1 MELVQFIGVIAVVLL
16 FTEHFQP
23 IQPTKDAIV
32 DWLVGKIVRIGLK
45 WSPFMHLI
53 QVTKLLT
60 CSRCSS
66 FWVLLYLTHD
76 IFIAATGAITA
87 MIMNNLIKYPLN
99 NGTSK

>member
-1 MELVQFIGVIAVVLL
+1 MELVQFIGVIALVLL

-32 DWLVGKIVRIGLK
+32 DWLVGKIIKVGMK

-60 CSRCSS
+60 CAKCLS
-66 FWVLLYLTHD
+66 FWTILVLTHD
-76 IFIAATGAITA
+76 IFVAATAAIVA
-87 MIMNNLIKYPLN
+87 MVMNNLIKYPLN